1 MKKFSGLLVIASLL
15 SACSTA
21 PIMQKEPVQGLLKNN
36 SDVCMQMQKNP
47 AIIGARFDVTGY
59 TIIGVVYVAA
69 AVSKMKEQSAAMN
82 ASYADY
88 LKNHPDVLPLQTT
101 FNNELRKD
109 LLAHGINIKDVS
121 TEAKISV
128 DKKLS
133 YSVTT
138 SSEPNIKDTIVID
151 GLTSLYFAPSS
162 TDSYNPQSMVLVS
175 DVENNAGFI
184 EPRKQDQVVVKSLG
198 DSGLY
203 SFKDFNSILSNPER
217 SYAGLQKSVIAL
229 ADKVANS
236 LINKASQ

>member
-1 MKKFSGLLVIASLL
+1 VIASLL

-21 PIMQKEPVQGLLKNN
+21 PITQKEPVQGLLKNN

-47 AIIGARFDVTGY
+47 AITGARFDVTGY
-59 TIIGVVYVAA
+59 TIFGVVYVAA
-69 AVSKMKEQSAAMN
+69 AVSKMKEQSTAMN
-82 ASYADY
+82 VFYADY
-88 LKNHPDVLPLQTT
+88 LKNHPDVLPLQIT

-121 TEAKISV
+121 TVAKISA

-133 YSVTT
+133 YSATT
-138 SSEPNIKDTIVID
+138 SEPNIKDTIVID

-203 SFKDFNSILSNPER
+203 SFKDFNSIQSNPEH

-229 ADKVANS
+229 ADKVADS